1 MQRAYDFLKGH
12 TYFIATED
20 GDQARVRP
28 FGSLFLHEGK
38 LYISTTNDKKVY
50 EQMKKQPKIE
60 MAAMGQGG
68 WIRITAEVVEEKDPE
83 IIKLIWKDTAERRH
97 LDPEKM
103 NPNTAS
109 FYLQNGTVAIIRGQ
123 ETETFSF

>member
-38 LYISTTNDKKVY
+38 LYISTTKEKNVY
-50 EQMKKQPKIE
+50 AQMKKQPKIE
-60 MAAMGQGG
+60 LAAMGQGG
-68 WIRITAEVVEEKDPE
+68 WIRITAEAVEEEDPE

-109 FYLQNGTVAIIRGQ
+109 FYLQNGTVAIIRGK
-123 ETETFSF
+123 ETETFTF

>member
-38 LYISTTNDKKVY
+38 LYISTTKEKKVY

-68 WIRITAEVVEEKDPE
+68 WIRITAEAV
-83 IIKLIWKDTAERRH
+83 
-97 LDPEKM
+97 
-103 NPNTAS
+103 
-109 FYLQNGTVAIIRGQ
+109 
-123 ETETFSF
+123 

>member
-50 EQMKKQPKIE
+50 AQMKKQPKIE

-68 WIRITAEVVEEKDPE
+68 WIRITAEAVEEKDPG

-109 FYLQNGTVAIIRGQ
+109 FYLQNGTVAIIRGK
-123 ETETFSF
+123 ETETFTF